1 MKNLPVS
8 KKFYAD
14 IRSRILAALSFSPT
28 AAEAALLMVDV
39 FLSGGTPEEYDPA
52 ATLAF
57 RMIKVELE
65 RAMFR
70 SQRARERAKARK
82 EKTVSTIAV
91 TPVESSEKTGVVR
104 LSRRER
110 RTLER
115 SKKKRLKDRSLN
127 PYRRTRLSI
136 EGLLQGLRQFHRSEC
151 RYSLVFCRLYH
162 KKSHSRLGL

>member
-1 MKNLPVS
+1 MVHVIVLLQDILLQINMTMKNLPVS

-65 RAMFR
+65 RAMLR

-82 EKTVSTIAV
+82 EKTVATIAV
-91 TPVESSEKTGVVR
+91 TPGESSVQASEVR

-110 RTLER
+110 RALER
-115 SKKKRLKDRSLN
+115 SKRKRLKDRSLN
-127 PYRRTRLSI
+127 PYRRNPVVDGGHVAGSAA
-136 EGLLQGLRQFHRSEC
+136 
-151 RYSLVFCRLYH
+151 VP
-162 KKSHSRLGL
+162 